1 MRAYKSR
8 TTVNRK
14 KMNKTEWLCLTCRFV
29 RMSSGGT
36 VTRCATIGYPELA
49 YRYGKCRKYQPKQ
62 GNKNETNG
70 K

>member
-1 MRAYKSR
+1 
-8 TTVNRK
+8 
-14 KMNKTEWLCLTCRFV
+14 MNKTEWLCLTCRFV